1 MYPDQKNQTTSRK
14 HILDY
19 SFAAITNFQN
29 LAYTSNVLH
38 NIVLFHHMP
47 NPHTQMHPQEIPKDT
62 PRADAQGSRTVVTR
76 QQLMGTSTNNKQ

>member
-1 MYPDQKNQTTSRK
+1 MYPDQKKQTTSRK

-38 NIVLFHHMP
+38 TIVLFHHMP
-47 NPHTQMHPQEIPKDT
+47 NTHTQMH
-62 PRADAQGSRTVVTR
+62 
-76 QQLMGTSTNNKQ
+76 